1 MAECKNEFRF
11 WKKEKSRPWKQRTGR
26 SNGKRE
32 GSQEKNT
39 EGCGMS
45 SKREGSCHRRAVE
58 RRQREMML
66 REVHCPRKKETF
78 VREYKAMHE
87 ETFLSSG
94 LRKHRRK
101 KQGHGQ
107 IGQRRKAE
115 VVKER
120 RREKRRQRWSKEGV

>member
-1 MAECKNEFRF
+1 MEAKNWKIQWQKRRITRKEYRMLWNEF
-11 WKKEKSRPWKQRTGR
+11 KTG
-26 SNGKRE
+26 
-32 GSQEKNT
+32 
-39 EGCGMS
+39 
-45 SKREGSCHRRAVE
+45 GSCHRRAVE

-120 RREKRRQRWSKEGV
+120 RSRGENGGQKKSV